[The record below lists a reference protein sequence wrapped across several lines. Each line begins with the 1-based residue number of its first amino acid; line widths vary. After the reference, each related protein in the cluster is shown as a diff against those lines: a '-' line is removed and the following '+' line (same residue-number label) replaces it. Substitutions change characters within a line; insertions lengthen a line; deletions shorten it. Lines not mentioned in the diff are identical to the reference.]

1 MDLITLQ
8 NQVLENGF
16 AIYSDSNLTTLGN
29 SARAEYLLAFHKLK
43 IHSPREKFHYSSL
56 DREPWRKFAI
66 SSANGVGEPYAQF
79 LQTTYFSEADA
90 SNPALNSAFKF
101 LISFRNQML
110 GLKVDFGSNPK
121 EDGFW
126 NACRVHHYPKGG
138 GFMVEHRD
146 THFPKV
152 LDSNQIPF
160 LQVMMIL
167 STKGSDFFEGGNYI
181 RNRNG
186 EQIYPEDLAG
196 IGSIVMFD
204 GGITHGVQDVDPD
217 EILDFSQPLGR
228 IAAFVNL
235 YEARD

>member
-1 MDLITLQ
+1 MDLISLQ
-8 NQVLENGF
+8 NKVLENGY
-16 AIYSDSNLTTLGN
+16 AIYNDSNLTVLGN
-29 SARAEYLLAFHKLK
+29 SAHDEYLSVFHKLK

-79 LQTTYFSEADA
+79 LQTTYFSESDA
-90 SNPALNSAFKF
+90 SYPALTSTFKF

-110 GLKVDFGSNPK
+110 ELQADYGSNPK
-121 EDGFW
+121 EEGFW

-138 GFMVEHRD
+138 GFMVEHKD

-152 LDSNQIPF
+152 LHNNQLPF

-167 STKGSDFFEGGNYI
+167 STKGKDFFEGGNYI

-186 EQIYPEDLAG
+186 EQIYLEDMAG

-217 EILDFSQPLGR
+217 GILDFSQPSGR
-228 IAAFVNL
+228 FAAFVNL